1 MSTKSKVATAKRGRP
16 TGSAT
21 RRISPRFPV
30 GVVEKIEY
38 AASLRGV
45 SVSAFVQEAVADRA
59 DRVIE
64 AESRWELT
72 REEALAITKLAANP
86 PKPNKKMLDAAKHAA
101 ANVIVR
107 S

>member
-1 MSTKSKVATAKRGRP
+1 MGTTSKRGDKSRGRP
-16 TGSAT
+16 PGCAT

-38 AASLRGV
+38 AAALRGV

-64 AESRWELT
+64 AETRWELT
-72 REEALAITKLAANP
+72 REEADRIAGLTANP
-86 PKPNKKMLDAAKHAA
+86 PKPNRPMLDATKRAA
-101 ANVIVR
+101 AHVVVR
-107 S
+107 D